1 VDRIVPCRPALALA
15 AVVSVAAIGYG
26 AAAQLVSTPLVNP
39 DELDYT
45 LAARALAHGDWPS
58 VRGQGYGFGP
68 VYPAVLAPVVALSSS
83 VEAAYPLFKVVNA
96 LLFALAAVPVFFL
109 ARRLLSRWW
118 SVGVAAASLAV
129 PSSIYTSLVMTESTA
144 YLTFAVALL
153 AVVLALERPTALSQL
168 AMLGAIALACA
179 TRLQFVAL
187 VPAFLAAALLLWS
200 IDPERPRARDAL
212 ARLWPTLGAVSLGI
226 AALGGRLL
234 LTSSSAK
241 GLLGGYGALWRGYD
255 PFEVAKF
262 VVYHLAGWEIYLFV
276 VPFVVMPIV
285 IAELLREARR
295 GGAREGAFV
304 AAFLAVSSA
313 MLVVA
318 AAFASSPYGYSELHD
333 RYLFYVAPLWLT
345 GFALWLSRGLP
356 RPFRWT
362 AVGVA
367 LGLVLPAI
375 LPFGLIGGNIV
386 FEEVP
391 TALWSW
397 AWTALH
403 ATPHLDGRR
412 LLGLTVVV
420 LTVAAVA
427 VPRRLWPV
435 LPALVVAGLV
445 VSSAFAWH
453 REIGEP
459 ADLLAARDAN
469 ADWVD
474 DAVAPGARVTKLYL
488 SPPQCPQPES
498 TRQAL
503 FLTELFNTSV
513 DRTVA
518 IGDSESDG
526 LPHDRVGRG
535 SGGRL
540 VLRDGKPLVADYV
553 VAHPDLGVEGR
564 PVAEEAG
571 AELVLWKV
579 GGVVR
584 LADSG
589 FRTLGLESSNC
600 G

>member
-1 VDRIVPCRPALALA
+1 
-15 AVVSVAAIGYG
+15 
-26 AAAQLVSTPLVNP
+26 
-39 DELDYT
+39 
-45 LAARALAHGDWPS
+45 
-58 VRGQGYGFGP
+58 
-68 VYPAVLAPVVALSSS
+68 
-83 VEAAYPLFKVVNA
+83 
-96 LLFALAAVPVFFL
+96 
-109 ARRLLSRWW
+109 
-118 SVGVAAASLAV
+118 
-129 PSSIYTSLVMTESTA
+129 
-144 YLTFAVALL
+144 
-153 AVVLALERPTALSQL
+153 
-168 AMLGAIALACA
+168 
-179 TRLQFVAL
+179 
-187 VPAFLAAALLLWS
+187 
-200 IDPERPRARDAL
+200 
-212 ARLWPTLGAVSLGI
+212 
-226 AALGGRLL
+226 
-234 LTSSSAK
+234 
-241 GLLGGYGALWRGYD
+241 
-255 PFEVAKF
+255 
-262 VVYHLAGWEIYLFV
+262 
-276 VPFVVMPIV
+276 
-285 IAELLREARR
+285 
-295 GGAREGAFV
+295 
-304 AAFLAVSSA
+304 
-313 MLVVA
+313 
-318 AAFASSPYGYSELHD
+318 
-333 RYLFYVAPLWLT
+333 
-345 GFALWLSRGLP
+345 
-356 RPFRWT
+356 
-362 AVGVA
+362 VA